1 MSRNLELAAP
11 IAIGAGRQPRTHRST
26 PAAVWFK
33 HAGIMLD
40 AHLRFLG
47 MMSQRLLRQNIFWQ
61 PQTTDAELNYGLTI
75 ILPGIEAS
83 GPFVEWIYDGLRDGH
98 VNGAVKIFYWGIPFP
113 EGYFPNLMH
122 KRRNHSKAAQLAE
135 IICRYQ
141 SSYPGR
147 PIHLVAHS
155 GGAGPA
161 VFAIEQLPPGVHID
175 GLALL
180 GGAISRDYDL
190 RPILKRTH
198 KGILN
203 SYSPKDWFVLGL
215 GTRIFGTS
223 DRKFTESCG
232 WAGFMPAHSDPA
244 DAELFAKLEQIAW
257 TSEMINDCDYWGN
270 HGTSSSRELVAK
282 HIAPWISRVYG

>member
-1 MSRNLELAAP
+1 MSRNLELATHLPVA
-11 IAIGAGRQPRTHRST
+11 AGCQPRSRRST
-26 PAAVWFK
+26 PAAIWLK
-33 HAGIMLD
+33 HAGVMLD

-61 PQTTDAELNYGLTI
+61 PQTTAAELDRGLTI

-83 GPFVEWIYDGLRDGH
+83 GPFVEWIYDGLRDGRI
-98 VNGAVKIFYWGIPFP
+98 NGAVKIFYWGIPFP

-122 KRRNHSKAAQLAE
+122 ERRNRSKAAQLADM
-135 IICRYQ
+135 ICRHR
-141 SSYPGR
+141 SDYPGS

-161 VFAIEQLPPGVHID
+161 VFAIEQLPSGVHID

-190 RPILKRTH
+190 RPILKRTR

-215 GTRIFGTS
+215 GTQIFGTS

-232 WAGFMPAHSDPA
+232 WAGFTPAHCNSADSD
-244 DAELFAKLEQIAW
+244 LFAKLEQIAW
-257 TSEMINDCDYWGN
+257 TPDMINDCDYWGN
-270 HGTSSSRELVAK
+270 HGTTSSRELVAK
-282 HIAPWISRVYG
+282 FITPWINQAS